1 MKTPR
6 PRAPSGRPRARRRHD
21 KTLSQAKINPARL
34 SRWVY
39 NPLARL
45 IPGVFFIV
53 TLLDLGTNILCEFTV
68 TGTKKE
74 RARFD
79 YRYQNVNDKYD
90 RSLIVRDEKNT
101 RTFHIRFE
109 KRVCF

>member
-1 MKTPR
+1 MLSERISVP
-6 PRAPSGRPRARRRHD
+6 ARHD
-21 KTLSQAKINPARL
+21 RVDYFASKVST
-34 SRWVY
+34 
-39 NPLARL
+39 
-45 IPGVFFIV
+45 V

-101 RTFHIRFE
+101 VTFHIRFE
-109 KRVCF
+109 KRVCC

>member
-1 MKTPR
+1 M
-6 PRAPSGRPRARRRHD
+6 
-21 KTLSQAKINPARL
+21 
-34 SRWVY
+34 
-39 NPLARL
+39 L
-45 IPGVFFIV
+45 ILV
-53 TLLDLGTNILCEFTV
+53 TLLDLGTNILCKFTV

-101 RTFHIRFE
+101 VTFHIRFE
-109 KRVCF
+109 KRVCC